1 MNLDQLE
8 QLRDCCRDEAA
19 FGKMLQVLAAEF
31 GQSQVDQQKALFRV
45 IAKIR
50 ESLDLG
56 TIFKSAATEV
66 RELLDACRVGVFR
79 FDPDSNWNKG
89 EFVSES
95 VLPEF
100 ESLLSTQIHDH
111 HLDEQLATEYDKG
124 YVQVIEDTS
133 SVWTDGRYTIALEK
147 LQIRASLVAPLLQGD
162 RLWGLLCIHQCI
174 GPRRWQASE
183 IEFVTQIAAQLGVAI
198 QQAEFL
204 AQTQHQSEA
213 LAQALEDLQK
223 TQTQLIQNEKMSSLG
238 QLVAG
243 VAHEINNPVN
253 FIYGNLIYASQ
264 YTQDLLDLIA
274 LYRKHYPETHPE
286 IGDRTN
292 LIDLDFLVEDLPRM
306 LTSMQIGADRIRQ
319 IVLSL
324 RNFSR
329 LDEAS
334 VKLVDIHEGI
344 DSTLLILQYR
354 LKAKTGTTGIK
365 VIKKYGDLPLVECFP
380 SQLNQVFM
388 NILSNAIDALYE
400 SGSPLNRSVQEPI
413 ANLASEKSASENSAS
428 ENHAA
433 ETSLDGLANLAL
445 SNSPRCNQITITT
458 AVAHGY
464 PDDIPRAIICIA
476 DNGPGMPEA
485 VRAEIFHSF
494 YTTKPIG
501 KGTGLG
507 LSISYQI
514 VTERHNGTL
523 CCMSQVG
530 QGTEFRIEIPVQQ
543 IKQYSEKP
551 NLTSR
556 PSFFSDKD

>member
-19 FGKMLQVLAAEF
+19 FGKMLQILAAEF

-50 ESLDLG
+50 ESLDLD

-79 FDPDSNWNKG
+79 FDPDSDWSKG

-100 ESLLSTQIHDH
+100 ESLLSTQIHNH
-111 HLDEQLATEYDKG
+111 HLDEQLTTEYDKG

-133 SVWTDGRYTIALEK
+133 SVWTDGRYSVALEK

-183 IEFVTQIAAQLGVAI
+183 IEFVIQIAAQLGVAI

-213 LAQALEDLQK
+213 LAQALEDLRK

-264 YTQDLLDLIA
+264 YTQDLLDLVE
-274 LYRKHYPETHPE
+274 LYRKHYPEAHPE
-286 IGDRTN
+286 IGNRTN

-365 VIKKYGDLPLVECFP
+365 VVKKYGDLPLVECFP

-400 SGSPLNRSVQEPI
+400 PGLYEPGSSSV
-413 ANLASEKSASENSAS
+413 NGFLEKPTDNPALEKY
-428 ENHAA
+428 AA
-433 ETSLDGLANLAL
+433 ETVSDGRTNLTPPD
-445 SNSPRCNQITITT
+445 SSRRNQITITT
-458 AVAHGY
+458 AVAQGY
-464 PDDIPRAIICIA
+464 PDGIPRAVICIA

-494 YTTKPIG
+494 YTTKPVG

-507 LSISYQI
+507 LSISHQI

-523 CCMSQVG
+523 RCMSQIG
-530 QGTEFRIEIPVQQ
+530 QGTEFQIEIPIQQ
-543 IKQYSEKP
+543 IKQNLEKP

-556 PSFFSDKD
+556 SNSLLDKGN

>member
-19 FGKMLQVLAAEF
+19 FGKMLQILAAEF
-31 GQSQVDQQKALFRV
+31 GQSQVEQQKALFRV

-50 ESLDLG
+50 ESLDLD
-56 TIFKSAATEV
+56 TIFKSAAAEV
-66 RELLDACRVGVFR
+66 RELLDACRVGIFR
-79 FDPDSNWNKG
+79 FDPSSNWNDG
-89 EFVSES
+89 EFVSEA

-100 ESLLSTQIHDH
+100 ASLLSTQIHDH
-111 HLDEQLATEYDKG
+111 HFDERLAIDYQKG
-124 YVQVIEDTS
+124 YVQAIEDTS
-133 SVWTDGRYTIALEK
+133 TVWTEECCTVALEK
-147 LQIRASLVAPLLQGD
+147 LQIKASLVAPLLQGD

-183 IEFVTQIAAQLGVAI
+183 VEFVTQIAAQLGVAI

-204 AQTQHQSEA
+204 AQTQHQSKALAEA
-213 LAQALEDLQK
+213 LENLQK

-264 YTQDLLDLIA
+264 YTQDLLDLMA
-274 LYRKHYPETHPE
+274 LYRKHYPEVHPE
-286 IGDRTN
+286 IGDRAN

-306 LTSMQIGADRIRQ
+306 LTSMQLGADRIRQ

-334 VKLVDIHEGI
+334 VKLVDIHEGL

-365 VIKKYGDLPLVECFP
+365 VVKKYGDLPLVECFP

-400 SGSPLNRSVQEPI
+400 SGSPPANGFANEPTADSGAKPHTTDTPQEELVNAALLNP
-413 ANLASEKSASENSAS
+413 
-428 ENHAA
+428 
-433 ETSLDGLANLAL
+433 
-445 SNSPRCNQITITT
+445 PRLNQITITT
-458 AVAHGY
+458 AVSHAHADG
-464 PDDIPRAIICIA
+464 IPRAVICIA

-494 YTTKPIG
+494 FTTKPIG

-514 VTERHNGTL
+514 VTERHHGTL
-523 CCMSQVG
+523 RCVSEVG
-530 QGTEFRIEIPVQQ
+530 QGTEFWIEIPIRQV
-543 IKQYSEKP
+543 KPSEK
-551 NLTSR
+551 SR
-556 PSFFSDKD
+556 LRSQM

>member
-1 MNLDQLE
+1 MP
-8 QLRDCCRDEAA
+8 RWH
-19 FGKMLQVLAAEF
+19 
-31 GQSQVDQQKALFRV
+31 
-45 IAKIR
+45 
-50 ESLDLG
+50 
-56 TIFKSAATEV
+56 
-66 RELLDACRVGVFR
+66 FR
-79 FDPDSNWNKG
+79 FDPASNCNDG

-100 ESLLSTQIHDH
+100 ESLLSTQIHEHYFDKR
-111 HLDEQLATEYDKG
+111 LATDYQKG

-133 SVWTDGRYTIALEK
+133 SIWTDECCVTALEK
-147 LQIRASLVAPLLQGD
+147 LQIKASLVAPLLQGD

-174 GPRRWQASE
+174 GARRWQASE
-183 IEFVTQIAAQLGVAI
+183 IEFATQIAAQLGVAI

-204 AQTQHQSEA
+204 AQTQSQSAA
-213 LAQALEDLQK
+213 LSQALEDLQK
-223 TQTQLIQNEKMSSLG
+223 TQTQLIQHEKMSSLG

-274 LYRKHYPETHPE
+274 LYRKHYPEAHSE
-286 IGDRTN
+286 IGDRAN

-365 VIKKYGDLPLVECFP
+365 VIKNYGNLPLVECFP

-400 SGSPLNRSVQEPI
+400 FGSVNS
-413 ANLASEKSASENSAS
+413 ANSSAQDSTDFGLENYGTQKSLEELASPELSDSPRRNQIIITTSASR
-428 ENHAA
+428 
-433 ETSLDGLANLAL
+433 D
-445 SNSPRCNQITITT
+445 
-458 AVAHGY
+458 Y
-464 PDDIPRAIICIA
+464 PDGIPRAVICIA
-476 DNGPGMPEA
+476 DNGPGMPET

-494 YTTKPIG
+494 FTTKPIG

-507 LSISYQI
+507 LSISHQI
-514 VTERHNGTL
+514 VTERHGGTL
-523 CCMSQVG
+523 RCVSQVG
-530 QGTEFRIEIPVQQ
+530 QGTEFWIEIPIRQV
-543 IKQYSEKP
+543 KQGLEKTGETPSPIYHPHSEDLSK
-551 NLTSR
+551 N
-556 PSFFSDKD
+556 

>member
-19 FGKMLQVLAAEF
+19 FGKMLQILAAEF

-50 ESLDLG
+50 ESLDLD
-56 TIFKSAATEV
+56 TIFKSAAAEV

-79 FDPDSNWNKG
+79 FDPNSNWNKG

-100 ESLLSTQIHDH
+100 ESLLSTQVHDH
-111 HLDEQLATEYDKG
+111 HLDEQLTTEYDKG

-133 SVWTDGRYTIALEK
+133 SVWTDGRYAVALET

-183 IEFVTQIAAQLGVAI
+183 IEFVIQIAAQLGVAI

-274 LYRKHYPETHPE
+274 LYRKHYPEAHPE
-286 IGDRTN
+286 ISDRTT
-292 LIDLDFLVEDLPRM
+292 LVDLDFLVEDLPRM

-319 IVLSL
+319 I
-324 RNFSR
+324 
-329 LDEAS
+329 
-334 VKLVDIHEGI
+334 GI

-400 SGSPLNRSVQEPI
+400 PSSASVNSPLEEPT
-413 ANLASEKSASENSAS
+413 ANPASEKD
-428 ENHAA
+428 AA
-433 ETSLDGLANLAL
+433 KTV
-445 SNSPRCNQITITT
+445 SNSQTHLTPPNSSRRNQITITT
-458 AVAHGY
+458 TVAQGY
-464 PDDIPRAIICIA
+464 PDGIPRAVICIA

-507 LSISYQI
+507 LSISHQI

-523 CCMSQVG
+523 RCISQLG
-530 QGTEFRIEIPVQQ
+530 QGTEFQIEIPVQQ
-543 IKQYSEKP
+543 VKQNLEKSNLPFRP
-551 NLTSR
+551 N
-556 PSFFSDKD
+556 FFSDKAED

>member
-19 FGKMLQVLAAEF
+19 FGKMLQILAAEF

-50 ESLDLG
+50 ESLDLD

-66 RELLDACRVGVFR
+66 RELLDACRVGIFR
-79 FDPDSNWNKG
+79 FDPASNWNDG

-100 ESLLSTQIHDH
+100 ESLLSTQIHEHYFDKR
-111 HLDEQLATEYDKG
+111 LATDYQKG

-133 SVWTDGRYTIALEK
+133 SIRTDECCVTALEK
-147 LQIRASLVAPLLQGD
+147 LQIKASLVAPLLQGD

-174 GPRRWQASE
+174 GARRWQASE
-183 IEFVTQIAAQLGVAI
+183 IEFATQIAAQLGVAI

-204 AQTQHQSEA
+204 AQTQSQSAA
-213 LAQALEDLQK
+213 LSQALEDLQK
-223 TQTQLIQNEKMSSLG
+223 TQTQLIQHEKMSSLG

-274 LYRKHYPETHPE
+274 LYRKRYPEAHSE
-286 IGDRTN
+286 IGDRAN

-365 VIKKYGDLPLVECFP
+365 VIKNYGNLPLVECFP

-400 SGSPLNRSVQEPI
+400 SSTRRNQI
-413 ANLASEKSASENSAS
+413 IITTSASRD
-428 ENHAA
+428 HP
-433 ETSLDGLANLAL
+433 DG
-445 SNSPRCNQITITT
+445 
-458 AVAHGY
+458 
-464 PDDIPRAIICIA
+464 IPRAVICIA
-476 DNGPGMPEA
+476 DNGPGMPET

-494 YTTKPIG
+494 FTTKPIG

-507 LSISYQI
+507 LSISHQI
-514 VTERHNGTL
+514 VTERHGGTL
-523 CCMSQVG
+523 RCISQVG
-530 QGTEFRIEIPVQQ
+530 QGTEFWIEIPIHQV
-543 IKQYSEKP
+543 KQGLEKTGKTP
-551 NLTSR
+551 PPVYHPHAEDLSK
-556 PSFFSDKD
+556 S

>member
-19 FGKMLQVLAAEF
+19 FGKMLQILAAEF

-50 ESLDLG
+50 ESLDLD
-56 TIFKSAATEV
+56 TIFKSAAAEV

-79 FDPDSNWNKG
+79 FDPNSNWNKG

-100 ESLLSTQIHDH
+100 ESLLSTQVHDH
-111 HLDEQLATEYDKG
+111 HLDEQLTTEYDKG

-133 SVWTDGRYTIALEK
+133 SVWTDGRYAVALET

-183 IEFVTQIAAQLGVAI
+183 IEFVIQIAAQLGVAI

-264 YTQDLLDLIA
+264 YAQDLLDLIA
-274 LYRKHYPETHPE
+274 LYRKHYPEAHPE
-286 IGDRTN
+286 ISDRTT
-292 LIDLDFLVEDLPRM
+292 LVDLDFLVEDLPRM

-400 SGSPLNRSVQEPI
+400 PGSSSVNDSLGKSTDNP
-413 ANLASEKSASENSAS
+413 APAKYAAKTASNGRTNLTPPHSS
-428 ENHAA
+428 
-433 ETSLDGLANLAL
+433 
-445 SNSPRCNQITITT
+445 RRNQITITT
-458 AVAHGY
+458 AVAQGY
-464 PDDIPRAIICIA
+464 TDGIPRAVICIA

-507 LSISYQI
+507 LSISHQI

-523 CCMSQVG
+523 RCISQVG
-530 QGTEFRIEIPVQQ
+530 QGTEFQIEIPVQQ
-543 IKQYSEKP
+543 VKQNIEKS
-551 NLTSR
+551 NLTFR
-556 PSFFSDKD
+556 PNFFSDKAED

>member
-8 QLRDCCRDEAA
+8 QLRDCCRDEAT
-19 FGKMLQVLAAEF
+19 FGKMLQILATEF
-31 GQSQVDQQKALFRV
+31 GQSQVEQQKALFRV

-50 ESLDLG
+50 ESLELD
-56 TIFKSAATEV
+56 TIFRSAAAEV
-66 RELLDACRVGVFR
+66 RELLDACRVCVFR
-79 FDPDSNWNKG
+79 FDLTSNWSDG
-89 EFVSES
+89 EFVSEA

-100 ESLLSTQIHDH
+100 ESLLSTKIHDH
-111 HLDEQLATEYDKG
+111 HFDKQLATDYYKG

-133 SVWTDGRYTIALEK
+133 TTWTDECCATALEK

-204 AQTQHQSEA
+204 AQTQRQSEA
-213 LAQALEDLQK
+213 LAQALENLQK

-264 YTQDLLDLIA
+264 YTQDLLNLIT
-274 LYRKHYPETHPE
+274 LYRKHYPEMPPE
-286 IGDRTN
+286 IGDRAS

-334 VKLVDIHEGI
+334 VKLVNIHEGI

-365 VIKKYGDLPLVECFP
+365 VVKHYGELPPVECFP

-400 SGSPLNRSVQEPI
+400 SGVTDSATESGATESGSTENRSSEEAI
-413 ANLASEKSASENSAS
+413 ADLLPNSAVRS
-428 ENHAA
+428 VDSRFGAD
-433 ETSLDGLANLAL
+433 SVP
-445 SNSPRCNQITITT
+445 SNSLRLNQITITT
-458 AVAHGY
+458 KLSQEHTDG
-464 PDDIPRAIICIA
+464 IPRAVICIA
-476 DNGPGMPEA
+476 DNGPGMPESI
-485 VRAEIFHSF
+485 RAKIFHSF
-494 YTTKPIG
+494 FTTKPIG

-507 LSISYQI
+507 LSISHQI
-514 VTERHNGTL
+514 ITERHGGTL
-523 CCMSQVG
+523 RCVSEVG
-530 QGTEFRIEIPVQQ
+530 QGTAFWIEIPIRQTNHNT
-543 IKQYSEKP
+543 KK
-551 NLTSR
+551 LG
-556 PSFFSDKD
+556 

>member
-8 QLRDCCRDEAA
+8 QLRDCCRDEVA
-19 FGKMLQVLAAEF
+19 FGKMLQILAAEF

-50 ESLDLG
+50 ESLDLD
-56 TIFKSAATEV
+56 TIFKSAAAEV

-79 FDPDSNWNKG
+79 FDPDFNWSKG

-100 ESLLSTQIHDH
+100 ESLLSTQIHNH
-111 HLDEQLATEYDKG
+111 HLDEQLTTEYDKG

-133 SVWTDGRYTIALEK
+133 SVWTDERYAIALEK

-204 AQTQHQSEA
+204 AQTRHQSEA

-243 VAHEINNPVN
+243 IAHEINNPVN

-365 VIKKYGDLPLVECFP
+365 VVKKYGDLPLVECFP

-400 SGSPLNRSVQEPI
+400 PGGSSANSSLKEPTD
-413 ANLASEKSASENSAS
+413 NPVPEKYT
-428 ENHAA
+428 A
-433 ETSLDGLANLAL
+433 ETVSDGLTHLTPPI
-445 SNSPRCNQITITT
+445 SSRRNQITITT
-458 AVAHGY
+458 AVAQGY
-464 PDDIPRAIICIA
+464 PDGISRAVICIA
-476 DNGPGMPEA
+476 DNGAGMPEA

-523 CCMSQVG
+523 CCISQVG

-543 IKQYSEKP
+543 IKPYSEKP
-551 NLTSR
+551 NLTSH
-556 PSFFSDKD
+556 PNLFSDKAED